1 MHVLVI
7 HGPNLDRLGR
17 REPAIYGNL
26 TLAEIDS
33 RIVAEA
39 AALEMS
45 VRTVQHNSE
54 GAMIDELHGADGT
67 VDGVLLNPGAF
78 THYAYAVRD
87 AIAAIATPVIEVHLS
102 NPHAREA
109 FRRESVV
116 APVCRGT
123 IAGFGPDSYL
133 LALRALQRATETETR
148 MNS

>member
-1 MHVLVI
+1 MI